1 MQTPVN
7 AKMNKRTLNIGWR
20 DAGIALALAWATG
33 AALAE
38 PITLAP
44 QHAGQFQAGSGVDAT
59 FLKVDDNW
67 RHSTVLWNET
77 TQTYGSGSAIG
88 GYSWGTGVWGLA
100 DWNTANRAPTDG
112 MITASKSGRVSQISF
127 GDAQYNTEHGSTWGV
142 VDIAPLFIGAGA
154 PESQENWTSHF
165 TGYIRISEAG
175 LYNFSVLHD
184 DGFFFKLFGAGN
196 SMLEIS
202 NDFLNSRERVGFD
215 SDLLLDA
222 GLYRFELGAY
232 ERLLAGVVDLSWSRP
247 GGQWSVI
254 PTEHLLA
261 SFDEASAVP
270 TPGTAALL
278 GAALLALGATRSRR
292 QRTA

>member
-1 MQTPVN
+1 M
-7 AKMNKRTLNIGWR
+7 AERRGGHSRGIGWR
-20 DAGIALALAWATG
+20 EQGHG
-33 AALAE
+33 
-38 PITLAP
+38 
-44 QHAGQFQAGSGVDAT
+44 
-59 FLKVDDNW
+59 
-67 RHSTVLWNET
+67 
-77 TQTYGSGSAIG
+77 
-88 GYSWGTGVWGLA
+88 
-100 DWNTANRAPTDG
+100 
-112 MITASKSGRVSQISF
+112 
-127 GDAQYNTEHGSTWGV
+127 EHGSTWGV